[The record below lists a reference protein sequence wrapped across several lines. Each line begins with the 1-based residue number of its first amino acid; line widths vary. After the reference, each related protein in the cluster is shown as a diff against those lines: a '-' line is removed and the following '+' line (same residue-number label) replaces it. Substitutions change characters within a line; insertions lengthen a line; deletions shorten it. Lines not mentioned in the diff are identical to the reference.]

1 MIYTCFIQIDI
12 LITSIV
18 FSFFL
23 SRLYLHISSRTL
35 VNNLSTFDL
44 HLNISITISIR
55 SLDHPV
61 YAIVKRSHEKGNTNH
76 RASIFRFNNWKLE
89 ADRYTREVFIY
100 LRLSGHLRVYNP
112 FFTYVIASLKHH
124 FPLPLISTVATPTAS
139 RYSPIAHS
147 RRVIPDYS
155 QSPYLTLLP
164 YKSSGRAVCSR
175 YVARPFGLVPGRSS
189 EERADRVVT
198 DKFVGA

>member
-1 MIYTCFIQIDI
+1 MKKKISPPSISI
-12 LITSIV
+12 LILP
-18 FSFFL
+18 F
-23 SRLYLHISSRTL
+23 H
-35 VNNLSTFDL
+35 N
-44 HLNISITISIR
+44 TISIR
-55 SLDHPV
+55 SRWNEAPSICNSKKIAREV
-61 YAIVKRSHEKGNTNH
+61 EYESPAIDF
-76 RASIFRFNNWKLE
+76 SIQQLE
-89 ADRYTREVFIY
+89 ARTDRYTREVFIY

-147 RRVIPDYS
+147 SRVIPDYS

-175 YVARPFGLVPGRSS
+175 YVAHPFGRQKFRGESRSS
-189 EERADRVVT
+189 SY
-198 DKFVGA
+198 G

>member
-1 MIYTCFIQIDI
+1 M
-12 LITSIV
+12 
-18 FSFFL
+18 
-23 SRLYLHISSRTL
+23 
-35 VNNLSTFDL
+35 
-44 HLNISITISIR
+44 
-55 SLDHPV
+55 
-61 YAIVKRSHEKGNTNH
+61 KRSMEQHRSHSNGPPSACNSKKIGKGEYESPGIDF
-76 RASIFRFNNWKLE
+76 SIQQLE
-89 ADRYTREVFIY
+89 ARTDRYTRKVFIY

-124 FPLPLISTVATPTAS
+124 FPLPLISTVATPLCLSILT
-139 RYSPIAHS
+139 HS

-155 QSPYLTLLP
+155 QIPYLTLLP

-175 YVARPFGLVPGRSS
+175 YVAHPFGLVPGRSS